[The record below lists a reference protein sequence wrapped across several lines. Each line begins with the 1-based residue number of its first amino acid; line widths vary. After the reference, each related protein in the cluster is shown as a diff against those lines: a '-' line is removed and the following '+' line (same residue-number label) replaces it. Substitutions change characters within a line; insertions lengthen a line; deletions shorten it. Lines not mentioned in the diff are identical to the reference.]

1 MRWPFF
7 KKLSPEDIKEELEI
21 LLEDVADFCDR
32 HHVFVPSMTVR
43 SGPVELE
50 LSMKRLPTDVPP
62 SPEPEKK

>member
-7 KKLSPEDIKEELEI
+7 KKLSPEDIQDELKN

-62 SPEPEKK
+62 SPEPKKK